1 MTGRGGSNVE
11 APTLTPSAAAELAA
25 EAIRSLNHL
34 TLAAPSAG
42 TPGWE
47 GVGDIYRVIGELRSV
62 ADRLP
67 QVCDQLVAG
76 LHRLGEQRDWRADEG
91 AEHPDELVS
100 TAVEHLQVARCDAD
114 ELGLSIRQAHCAVAH
129 LYQ

>member
-1 MTGRGGSNVE
+1 MTGHGVAGVE
-11 APTLTPSAAAELAA
+11 PLTPAGAAEVAA
-25 EAIRSLNHL
+25 EGIRSLNHL

-47 GVGDIYRVIGELRSV
+47 GVGDIYRVIGELRIV

-76 LHRLGEQRDWRADEG
+76 LQRLGEQRDWRTDEG
-91 AEHPDELVS
+91 TDEHPDEVVS
-100 TAVEHLQVARCDAD
+100 TAVEHLQIAICGAD
-114 ELGLSIRQAHCAVAH
+114 QFGLSIRHAHCAVAH